1 MSSKIT
7 EKSTM
12 NECQEGGHECHCE
25 GNCNEENCSCES
37 CDCQSQEWADNPVE
51 AHSF

>member
-1 MSSKIT
+1 
-7 EKSTM
+7 M
-12 NECQEGGHECHCE
+12 NECQECGHECHCE

-37 CDCQSQEWADNPVE
+37 CDCQSQEWVDNPVE

>member
-1 MSSKIT
+1 MS
-7 EKSTM
+7 
-12 NECQEGGHECHCE
+12 ECQECDHECHCE

>member
-1 MSSKIT
+1 
-7 EKSTM
+7 M
-12 NECQEGGHECHCE
+12 NECQECGHECHCE

>member
-1 MSSKIT
+1 
-7 EKSTM
+7 M
-12 NECQEGGHECHCE
+12 NNCQDCGHECHCE

>member
-12 NECQEGGHECHCE
+12 NDCQECNHECHCE
-25 GNCNEENCSCES
+25 GNCNEDNCTCENC
-37 CDCQSQEWADNPVE
+37 DCKDWPDNPAEVG
-51 AHSF
+51 HF